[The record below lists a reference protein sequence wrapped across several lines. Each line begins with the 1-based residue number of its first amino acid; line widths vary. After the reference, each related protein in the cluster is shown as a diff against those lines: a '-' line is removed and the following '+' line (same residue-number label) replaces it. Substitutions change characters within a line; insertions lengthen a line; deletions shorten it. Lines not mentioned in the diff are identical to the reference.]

1 MYYNIKMTTNIIGMC
16 IYSMESMTP
25 NFRIFSI
32 FVEWIISVNKSSEL
46 GVLIIM
52 CEQKTKMY
60 KYTKENIIVF
70 VWMNMIYYKYLHLYK
85 C

>member
-1 MYYNIKMTTNIIGMC
+1 
-16 IYSMESMTP
+16 
-25 NFRIFSI
+25 
-32 FVEWIISVNKSSEL
+32 
-46 GVLIIM
+46 M